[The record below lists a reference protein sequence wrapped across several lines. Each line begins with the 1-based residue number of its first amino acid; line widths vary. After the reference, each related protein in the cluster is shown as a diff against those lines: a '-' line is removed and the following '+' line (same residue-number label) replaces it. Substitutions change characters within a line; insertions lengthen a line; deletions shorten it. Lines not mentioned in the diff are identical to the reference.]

1 MQLDTAGWVYLV
13 AVGLHL
19 SFFALF
25 LRLLWWKRYSERKYW
40 KRRPELSLQRL
51 AARAHTL
58 GVALPRFS
66 IIVPARNEADVIER
80 TVDHLAGL
88 TYPTDLYEVVVVTDA
103 KEEEA
108 AERSR
113 TETVLAAAE
122 ALRAGRDLPAP
133 DTPTGGLVMALVAG
147 MALEGVGTVARR
159 LGPNEGLQHL
169 RRIPAPLLRPL
180 VWEAALR
187 LLRKD
192 ARGAEHRLLRTL
204 RSRLPG
210 LGQEELQRAY
220 AALLSLAIP
229 CAVAFASLRG
239 EDGATLGRRLAAVA
253 AQAHH
258 SLTRELIQS
267 LCSAL
272 AADLTARLE
281 GIAADPHLEVRL
293 ATAYREVYP
302 TTQDIMDRKVAEY
315 AARPGSPVVKHVVV
329 PVDFDGQLGGRC
341 LGVPVP
347 STKGRALNWALGYI
361 DGRSTWCGFYDAES
375 RPDPRVMLYLAH
387 RVLEAHSSGTPL
399 PRIFQGP
406 VFQVRNW
413 YDMGAFCKLASLFT
427 AISHEWH
434 LPVVY
439 RSIPFVGGTN
449 VFVETRLLREIG
461 GFDSSTLTED
471 LELGTRAWLK
481 ARAWPEYL
489 PYPSSEQT
497 PPTFAGFFRQ
507 RLRWA
512 SGHIQVMKKIRTEGL
527 GTHEQ
532 RRRLLR
538 SLWFKGQGQW
548 LFYQAATLVPLVVL
562 LLWAMGLV
570 DPTVLPPA
578 WRYGLHLISTI
589 YIGFALYIF
598 LHYLQ
603 YVDPASRPL
612 MWLGQLGAVAQI
624 LILPLAGFLF
634 PVPYFSALV
643 LAAAGKGPSHWVK
656 TPRTKE

>member
-1 MQLDTAGWVYLV
+1 MQLDTAEWVYLV

-19 SFFALF
+19 FFFGLF
-25 LRLLWWKRYSERKYW
+25 LRLLWWKRYADVTYW
-40 KRRPELSLQRL
+40 RHRPELSLDRL
-51 AARAHTL
+51 VKQAQSM
-58 GVALPRFS
+58 GQALPRFS
-66 IIVPARNEADVIER
+66 LIVPARNEADVIER

-88 TYPTDLYEVVVVTDA
+88 TYPHDLYEVLVVTDA
-103 KEEEA
+103 KEEQ
-108 AERSR
+108 
-113 TETVLAAAE
+113 AAAQRRSTAVADAVA
-122 ALRAGRDLPAP
+122 ALRERRMPAP
-133 DTPTGGLVMALVAG
+133 DSTAGGLVMALIAG
-147 MALEGVGTVARR
+147 MALDGIGEAARR
-159 LGPNEGLQHL
+159 LGPDEGIQHL
-169 RRIPAPLLRPL
+169 RRIPAPLLRPII
-180 VWEAALR
+180 WEAALR
-187 LLRKD
+187 LLRK
-192 ARGAEHRLLRTL
+192 GAGSPEYRLLRTL
-204 RSRLPG
+204 RSRLPD
-210 LGQEELQRAY
+210 LGQEPLQRAY

-239 EDGATLGRRLAAVA
+239 EDGAALGRRLATLA

-272 AADLTARLE
+272 AADLMVRLE
-281 GIAADPHLEVRL
+281 RLAADPLLAERL
-293 ATAYREVYP
+293 AAAYREVYP
-302 TTQDIMDRKVAEY
+302 TTQDIMARKVAEY
-315 AARPGSPVVKHVVV
+315 AARPAAPAVRHVVV
-329 PVDFDGQLGGRC
+329 PVDFDGQLNGRC
-341 LGVPVP
+341 LGVTVP
-347 STKGRALNWALGYI
+347 STKGRALNWALRFI

-375 RPDPRVMLYLAH
+375 RPDSRVMLYLAH
-387 RVLEAHSSGTPL
+387 RVLEARRTDTPL

-449 VFVETRLLREIG
+449 VFVETRLLHEIG

-497 PPTFAGFFRQ
+497 PPTFMGFYRQ

-512 SGHIQVMKKIRTEGL
+512 SGHLQVMRKIRAEQL
-527 GTHEQ
+527 GTREQ
-532 RRRLLR
+532 RQRLLR
-538 SLWFKGQGQW
+538 SLWFKGQAQW
-548 LFYQAATLVPLVVL
+548 LFYQAATLVPLTVFI
-562 LLWAMGLV
+562 LWTMGLV
-570 DPTVLPPA
+570 DPTVVPPV
-578 WRYGLHLISTI
+578 WRYGLHMMS
-589 YIGFALYIF
+589 ALYIAF
-598 LHYLQ
+598 AVYLLLRYLR
-603 YVDPASRPL
+603 YVDPTSRPL
-612 MWLGQLGAVAQI
+612 MWLGQLGAVGQI
-624 LILPLAGFLF
+624 LVLPLAGFLF

-656 TPRTKE
+656 TPRTRE